1 MKTEKIVWG
10 LILIFTGSIFLLEN
24 FNLIEFYW
32 SSVWRFWPVVFIL
45 IGANMLLSRFGNK
58 AAVPYMVAAV
68 TILTLGLIAYQG
80 TRPER
85 GRGWFSF
92 KYENKK
98 DDGQNAWGAN
108 STFTETYDGSEKA
121 RLNIQ
126 GGATSFRLTDTTS
139 NLFEASLKQQFG
151 RFTLNKTIIDS
162 TEVLNFRM
170 RDGKQSWNLDKME
183 NNKTLIQMNNK
194 PVWDIKIEMGAG
206 EAIFDLSDYKVN
218 KLVFEGGAASFEAK
232 LGSKLPL
239 AEVAVETG
247 VANVEIEVPESSGCR
262 IVVDSGLSSKDFIG
276 FIKQSDGTYE
286 TSNYSTAAN
295 KINISLK
302 GGLSSFEV
310 KKY

>member
-10 LILIFTGSIFLLEN
+10 LILIFIGSIFLLEN
-24 FNLIEFYW
+24 FNQIEFYW
-32 SSVWRFWPVVFIL
+32 SSVWRFWPVIFIL

-58 AAVPYMVAAV
+58 SAAPYIIGAI

-80 TRPER
+80 TRPDR
-85 GRGWFSF
+85 GRGWMNF
-92 KYENKK
+92 KYENNN
-98 DDGQNAWGAN
+98 DEDNDSSGAN
-108 STFTETYDGSEKA
+108 TNFTETYDGSKNA
-121 RLNIQ
+121 RLNIS

-139 NLFEASLKQQFG
+139 NLFEASTMRQFG
-151 RFTLNKTIIDS
+151 RFTLNKSVIDS
-162 TEVLNFRM
+162 IEVLNFKM

-183 NNKTLIQMNNK
+183 NNKTLIQMNNI
-194 PVWDIKIEMGAG
+194 PEWDIKIEMGAG
-206 EAIFDLSDYKVN
+206 EAIFDLSNYKVK

-232 LGSKLPL
+232 LGSGLPL
-239 AEVAVETG
+239 TEVAVETG

-286 TSNYSTAAN
+286 TSNYGTAVN

-310 KKY
+310 TKY

>member
-32 SSVWRFWPVVFIL
+32 SSVWRFWPVLFIL
-45 IGANMLLSRFGNK
+45 IGANMLLSRFGNN
-58 AAVPYMVAAV
+58 AAAPYMIGAI
-68 TILTLGLIAYQG
+68 TILTLALIAYQG
-80 TRPER
+80 TRPES
-85 GRGWFSF
+85 GRGWLNF
-92 KYENKK
+92 KKETDK
-98 DDGQNAWGAN
+98 DQNNWDAGT
-108 STFTETYDGSEKA
+108 TFTETYDGYKNA

-126 GGATSFRLTDTTS
+126 GGATSFRLTSTTS
-139 NLFEASLKQQFG
+139 NLFEASIKQQFG
-151 RFTLNKTIIDS
+151 KFTLNKTVIDS

-170 RDGKQSWNLDKME
+170 RDGKQSWSLDKMD

-206 EAIFDLSDYKVN
+206 EAIFDLSDYKVK

-232 LGSKLPL
+232 LGSQLPF

-286 TSNYSTAAN
+286 TSNYSTAPN

-302 GGLSSFEV
+302 GALSSFEV